1 MRLRCKRWISLLLAV
16 VMMLT
21 LGACGVQSQS
31 DTTDRIAFD
40 SLEKT
45 GQMSLAYATQFQ
57 VEYYG
62 DYSLITIGDDQRFLL
77 VPEGKDTPKDLPE
90 DVVALQQPLD
100 KTYLVSTSVMDL
112 IRQLDRISYIRLS
125 GSKAKDWYITEAKE
139 AIEAGDMIYAGKYS
153 APDYE
158 CILNEGCNLAIENT
172 MIYHTPEVKE
182 KLEELGI
189 PVLVERSSYE
199 THPLGRLEW
208 IKLYGLLFDAS
219 DEANTYFDSQVE
231 QITPLLDQ
239 ENTGKTVA
247 FFSVNSSGAINVRK
261 PGDYITQMITM
272 AGGDY
277 ALADVVPEEENALST
292 MNMQMEDFYNAAQDA
307 DVLIYNSA
315 IEGEITS
322 IDELLAKNSL
332 FAQFDAVK
340 KGNVYCTGKNFFQE
354 STGMAEFVE
363 DMHNVLVDAD
373 ADLTYLKKLN

>member
-1 MRLRCKRWISLLLAV
+1 MRLRYKRWISLLLAV
-16 VMMLT
+16 FMMLT

-31 DTTDRIAFD
+31 DTTDKIAFD

-45 GQMSLAYATQFQ
+45 GQMTLAYATQYQ

-62 DYSLITIGDDQRFLL
+62 DYSLITIGEDQRFLL
-77 VPEGKDTPKDLPE
+77 VPEGKDLPKNLPE

-112 IRQLDRISYIRLS
+112 IRQLDCISYIRLS

-139 AIEAGDMIYAGKYS
+139 AIKAGNMIYAGKYS

-208 IKLYGLLFDAS
+208 IKLYGLLFDAL
-219 DEANTYFDSQVE
+219 DEANAYFDSQVE

-239 ENTGKTVA
+239 AHTGKTVA

-272 AGGDY
+272 AGGNY

-292 MNMQMEDFYNAAQDA
+292 MNMQMEDFYNAAQSA
-307 DVLIYNSA
+307 DILIYNSA

-363 DMHNVLVDAD
+363 DMHNVLGDAD

>member
-1 MRLRCKRWISLLLAV
+1 MRLRYKRWISLLLAV

-31 DTTDRIAFD
+31 DTTDKIAFD

-45 GQMSLAYATQFQ
+45 GQMTLAYATQYQ

-62 DYSLITIGDDQRFLL
+62 DYSLITIGEDQRFLL
-77 VPEGKDTPKDLPE
+77 VPEGKDLPKNLPE

-139 AIEAGDMIYAGKYS
+139 AIEAGNMIYAGKYS

-208 IKLYGLLFDAS
+208 IKLYGLLFDAL
-219 DEANTYFDSQVE
+219 DEANAYFDSQVE

-272 AGGDY
+272 AGGNY

-292 MNMQMEDFYNAAQDA
+292 MNMQMEDFYNAAQSA
-307 DVLIYNSA
+307 DILIYNSA

-363 DMHNVLVDAD
+363 DMHNVLGDAD

>member
-1 MRLRCKRWISLLLAV
+1 MRLRYKRWISLLLAV

-31 DTTDRIAFD
+31 DTTDKIAFD

-45 GQMSLAYATQFQ
+45 GQMTLAYATQYQ

-62 DYSLITIGDDQRFLL
+62 DYSLITIGEDQRFLL
-77 VPEGKDTPKDLPE
+77 VPEGKDLPKNLPE

-139 AIEAGDMIYAGKYS
+139 AIEAGNMIYAGKYS

-208 IKLYGLLFDAS
+208 IKLYGLLFDAL
-219 DEANTYFDSQVE
+219 DEANAYFDSQVE

-272 AGGDY
+272 AGGNY

-292 MNMQMEDFYNAAQDA
+292 MNMQMEDFYNAAQSA
-307 DVLIYNSA
+307 DILIYNSA

-322 IDELLAKNSL
+322 IDELLTKNSL

-363 DMHNVLVDAD
+363 DMHNVLGDAD